1 LFSKR
6 TSFEEIIER
15 SGKMK
20 IKRKGLTV
28 LLVFFILLISQRGF
42 ADVFFQCPSTVV
54 DVVSG
59 QTADPDVRCKHVV
72 AGDGFSKMA
81 DGRDQYIFG
90 FGDATGISDDQVLT
104 QKMLKMEQPGPT
116 LVVQE
121 GQDFYVSLTN
131 VGLIMRPDL
140 FDPHTIHWHGFPNAA
155 SIFDGVPEP
164 SMAINIGATFTYYYR
179 AAEPGTYMY
188 HCHVE
193 ATEHMQMGM
202 LANLWVLPAQD
213 SLPDLFDLNGFTHH
227 TGYKY
232 AYNDGDG
239 STYYD
244 LDYPVQITSFD
255 PEFHDANLAI
265 QPLPFANMYDKYPL
279 LNGRGY
285 PDTINPNPITNQNGF
300 DAQKVPT
307 RITASVGQKILLRF
321 SSLSTTDSYTLTA
334 LGLPMKVVGKDA
346 RILRSPTSGE
356 NIYYDTNSVTL
367 GGGEAYDVIIDTTGV
382 PAGTYFLYT
391 TNLNYLSNNTQD
403 LGGMMTEIVVN

>member
-1 LFSKR
+1 
-6 TSFEEIIER
+6 
-15 SGKMK
+15 MK